1 MWFMQTKKPSISLGL
16 LPEAGAG
23 PGSGARWG
31 HLSPVRTQSR
41 PPPPHFA
48 TEFSNSADSTFP
60 FRYSLRSA

>member
-41 PPPPHFA
+41 PPPPISLLSSA
-48 TEFSNSADSTFP
+48 TVQIPRSHSAT
-60 FRYSLRSA
+60 L

>member
-23 PGSGARWG
+23 PGGATSVPSGRSHA
-31 HLSPVRTQSR
+31 

>member
-41 PPPPHFA
+41 APPPPISLLSSA
-48 TEFSNSADSTFP
+48 TVQIPRSHSAT
-60 FRYSLRSA
+60 L